1 MNALARQL
9 QSSNSN
15 SSSSGLG
22 LAVTAAFT
30 DGQRFLQSLRQRA
43 AEAERGEYNE
53 AGMARE
59 AAASTTPRLEG
70 HADFIGPVQVADA
83 GEGRGRGLYMTAP
96 VRAGQLLLAMRA
108 DVASFAA
115 DMDTSTM
122 CCDERAAADVAALGA
137 ASAQLKWDLPPAVL
151 GCGRLAAR
159 LAHLHTGGRTRVPPV
174 PPAAECGF
182 VPTWRPVAVAG
193 AGAGAAL
200 GASGLATAQ
209 TDGGAAEGSSDS
221 RGEEAVAAARAFE
234 LAVQGG
240 AAGRAAQGGPPPSAV
255 QLGLLKVGARQATA
269 LLTYYES
276 VCVHAFLR
284 ASFACRLSRCVPFL
298 VPRMSNSRSPISA
311 AAARLLQAPP
321 KGSRVRVDVEQ
332 LARLCVA
339 NGFAFDQLLPLHVA
353 APAPA
358 PVASGPGAAV
368 SLEGGHDSC
377 QRAGGDQ
384 VNDGGDGSAG
394 KPTATGLWGLASYFN
409 HACVANAHR
418 CAGTMEGWSA
428 MKEVHLFASA
438 QRDSAAGDRRAWSGP
453 VQCRSVAG
461 PPRALAAIPHLAR
474 APCANEPWQRAP
486 AHAGTSWVTFC
497 SCAPRETCPPARRS
511 PSPISTRR

>member
-1 MNALARQL
+1 MDLLVISDPRHPLVAGTAWEEDVRAAAAAAAAEVGSGCGGGASRQPLQLTAGATAGVKAGDADGAVRWQSQGNALFGSGHFVDALHAYHQGLVALQQAGQAQLASEQQAALAKRTAVLLNNSAAACLGFGAHESARAYAQLALRRTLGDATTLLHLAKALDGLGRYSEAADACQDHVNALARQL

-182 VPTWRPVAVAG
+182 VPTWRPVAVA
-193 AGAGAAL
+193 AP
-200 GASGLATAQ
+200 
-209 TDGGAAEGSSDS
+209 
-221 RGEEAVAAARAFE
+221 F
-234 LAVQGG
+234 
-240 AAGRAAQGGPPPSAV
+240 
-255 QLGLLKVGARQATA
+255 
-269 LLTYYES
+269 
-276 VCVHAFLR
+276 
-284 ASFACRLSRCVPFL
+284 RL
-298 VPRMSNSRSPISA
+298 
-311 AAARLLQAPP
+311 RLLDCCRPHQ
-321 KGSRVRVDVEQ
+321 R
-332 LARLCVA
+332 AR
-339 NGFAFDQLLPLHVA
+339 G
-353 APAPA
+353 
-358 PVASGPGAAV
+358 
-368 SLEGGHDSC
+368 LEGGHDSC

-418 CAGTMEGWSA
+418 YFLGDFLFVRASRDLPAGAEVTITYLNPTLTWEQRSA
-428 MKEVHLFASA
+428 KLLRRGFACGCELCM
-438 QRDSAAGDRRAWSGP
+438 DETEWRRGHPDEP
-453 VQCRSVAG
+453 VGRG
-461 PPRALAAIPHLAR
+461 
-474 APCANEPWQRAP
+474 
-486 AHAGTSWVTFC
+486 
-497 SCAPRETCPPARRS
+497 
-511 PSPISTRR
+511 